1 MAIGIVAKLTIQEG
15 KNEEFEAI
23 FKEMMADVRA
33 NEPGNNYYDL
43 HRARSSDTTYYVMEQ
58 YVDQAAVDAHGK
70 SDRFKELSK
79 SLGPF
84 MGGRPEIELLDAVE

>member
-33 NEPGNNYYDL
+33 NHQDILATIRDEQQVSDDTEAKLKDICQALLVGDSACDATTLKGYEPGATDEEVNK
-43 HRARSSDTTYYVMEQ
+43 A
-58 YVDQAAVDAHGK
+58 
-70 SDRFKELSK
+70 
-79 SLGPF
+79 
-84 MGGRPEIELLDAVE
+84 IEEATKG